1 MVPAHAFRS
10 LRGVWVR
17 TLSTQPT
24 LLRRDGCSTAG
35 PPAGRTDSRPGSSP
49 YLNTPTIEAQTE
61 RNRLPA
67 PALQRPP
74 CSQLLWV
81 RPCQKRPANGTTP
94 YSPSCDL
101 GSPGITS
108 PRLLR
113 GVACG
118 WFPSFSGL
126 RIPCLG
132 IKGIVFVC
140 SPPPPPPWTF
150 GFFHGV
156 SLVRIRLPGTQR
168 CKYLL
173 GTLVWCLWGDTQK
186 RNCWTVRELY
196 FRPFEDTPFFFPRVA
211 APIFV
216 SRSHQRSRV
225 RFLHILTTFVL
236 FLSLFLFSFLFFCGV
251 LELSLQ
257 VPYPCF
263 KSSYLAFF
271 FYYGL
276 VCVPYIF

>member
-1 MVPAHAFRS
+1 M
-10 LRGVWVR
+10 WVR

-61 RNRLPA
+61 RNRLPM

-81 RPCQKRPANGTTP
+81 RPCQKRPANGTTQ

-101 GSPGITS
+101 GLPGITS

-173 GTLVWCLWGDTQK
+173 GTLVWWSLGRYPEAELLDGTGALFSAFRGHSLLFSQGGCTDFRFTFPPTLEGPVSPHPDNICAFSFSLLVFFFVLLWG
-186 RNCWTVRELY
+186 
-196 FRPFEDTPFFFPRVA
+196 FRA
-211 APIFV
+211 V
-216 SRSHQRSRV
+216 S
-225 RFLHILTTFVL
+225 
-236 FLSLFLFSFLFFCGV
+236 
-251 LELSLQ
+251 
-257 VPYPCF
+257 
-263 KSSYLAFF
+263 SSPLPMF
-271 FYYGL
+271 
-276 VCVPYIF
+276 

>member
-1 MVPAHAFRS
+1 M
-10 LRGVWVR
+10 WVR

-132 IKGIVFVC
+132 IKGIFFVC
-140 SPPPPPPWTF
+140 SPPPTPAVDVWVFPRRFSRANKAAGNTKVQIPPRNP
-150 GFFHGV
+150 GVV
-156 SLVRIRLPGTQR
+156 SLGRYPEAELLDGTGALFSAFR
-168 CKYLL
+168 GHSLL
-173 GTLVWCLWGDTQK
+173 FSQGGCTDFRFTFPPTLEGPVSPHPDNICAFSFSLLVFFFVLLWG
-186 RNCWTVRELY
+186 
-196 FRPFEDTPFFFPRVA
+196 FRA
-211 APIFV
+211 V
-216 SRSHQRSRV
+216 S
-225 RFLHILTTFVL
+225 
-236 FLSLFLFSFLFFCGV
+236 
-251 LELSLQ
+251 
-257 VPYPCF
+257 
-263 KSSYLAFF
+263 SSPLPMF
-271 FYYGL
+271 
-276 VCVPYIF
+276 

>member
-1 MVPAHAFRS
+1 M
-10 LRGVWVR
+10 WVR

-132 IKGIVFVC
+132 IKGIFFVC
-140 SPPPPPPWTF
+140 SPPPTPAVDVWVFPRRFSRANKAAGNTKVQIPPRNPGVVVF
-150 GFFHGV
+150 GAIPRSGIAGWYGSSIFGL
-156 SLVRIRLPGTQR
+156 SRTLPS
-168 CKYLL
+168 
-173 GTLVWCLWGDTQK
+173 
-186 RNCWTVRELY
+186 
-196 FRPFEDTPFFFPRVA
+196 FFPGW
-211 APIFV
+211 
-216 SRSHQRSRV
+216 
-225 RFLHILTTFVL
+225 LHR
-236 FLSLFLFSFLFFCGV
+236 FSFH
-251 LELSLQ
+251 
-257 VPYPCF
+257 VPTNARGSGF
-263 KSSYLAFF
+263 STS
-271 FYYGL
+271 
-276 VCVPYIF
+276 